1 MSVFL
6 SVSLHQKLE
15 RTEERLFY
23 MENKHSYLQQEVARV
38 KDMEGQVG
46 KWDCREGGGLVM
58 NIRKCSLGLTG

>member
-1 MSVFL
+1 MFL

-46 KWDCREGGGLVM
+46 KRDCREGGG
-58 NIRKCSLGLTG
+58 